1 MADILFDRR
10 KIDTNLAY
18 VLNNLVDVFFQT
30 GNAFLHGIE
39 CAIPA
44 APFQGRLI
52 SLLVHNARPSLE
64 IKPHYAVIGWAIF
77 ILHCYHPAQ

>member
-18 VLNNLVDVFFQT
+18 VLNKLVDVFFQT

-44 APFQGRLI
+44 APFKG
-52 SLLVHNARPSLE
+52 
-64 IKPHYAVIGWAIF
+64 G
-77 ILHCYHPAQ
+77 